1 MCGIWALFSKT
12 EQTIEEQKKF
22 FEYFSRIKSRG
33 PDFSNLLQLQLLE
46 KISVFLGFHRL
57 SIIDTSPKG
66 IQPFIKYI
74 EKDNRTIYTLCNGE
88 IYNYKELIEEN
99 NFDKKLL
106 NESDCKVIAE
116 IYLKYG
122 ISTTCLKLLGEYA
135 FMILDINEDNITLH
149 LGRDPLG
156 VRPLYISYDDEKLN
170 LSSELKGIINTDPN
184 NRKNYK
190 VYQMESGCY
199 TSIDLINMDLKTF
212 EPEWIR
218 YYNVNKIQTEY
229 KESDLEKCKLLI
241 RETFTK
247 CVIDRLNA
255 DVPIGFLLSGGLD
268 SSLVCGIAS
277 NYLKSFNI
285 KIRTFSCGLDTGS
298 TDEPFARMVSNH
310 IDSNH
315 THIVFTEKEFID
327 AIPTIVYNI
336 ETYDITTVRASVG
349 QYLIGKW
356 IKNNT
361 NIKVLLIG
369 DGSDELTKGYKYNH
383 KAPNAEVAQEDTLR
397 LLKDIIY
404 FDGQRADRGIA
415 GNGLEARLPFLDERI
430 VSLYLKIEPKLTMP
444 VDGIEKWLL
453 RESFRDSNILPM
465 EVLYRSKEAF
475 SDGVSSLKKSWYQIV
490 QEEMNERY
498 KHILLEEI
506 YSYYPLNP
514 PPTKEA
520 LFYRLEFERLFN
532 KKSVN
537 VIPYFWLPKWVGNI
551 KEPSARV
558 LDVYQST
565 A

>member
-1 MCGIWALFSKT
+1 MCGIWALFSIK
-12 EQTIEEQKKF
+12 EQTIEEQKKI
-22 FEYFSRIKSRG
+22 FEYFNRIKNRG
-33 PDFSNLLQLQLLE
+33 PDISNFLQLKLLE

-57 SIIDTSPKG
+57 SIIDISPKG

-74 EKDNRTIYTLCNGE
+74 EKDNRIIYTLCNGE
-88 IYNYKELIEEN
+88 IYNYKEIIKEN

-116 IYLKYG
+116 MYLKYG
-122 ISTTCLKLLGEYA
+122 IESTCLKLLGEFA
-135 FMILDINEDNITLH
+135 FMILDVSEENITLH

-170 LSSELKGIINTDPN
+170 ISSELKGILNTDPT
-184 NRKNYK
+184 NRKNYI
-190 VYQMESGCY
+190 VNQVESGCY
-199 TSIDLINMDLKTF
+199 TSIDLINLDFKTF
-212 EPEWIR
+212 KPNWLR
-218 YYNVNKIQTEY
+218 YYDVNKISTEFT
-229 KESDLEKCKLLI
+229 ENDLEKCKLLI

-268 SSLVCGIAS
+268 SSLVCGIAAR
-277 NYLKSFNI
+277 YLKTFNI
-285 KIRTFSCGLDTGS
+285 KIKTFSCGLDTGS
-298 TDEPFARMVSNH
+298 TDEPYARMVSNH
-310 IDSNH
+310 INSDH

-349 QYLIGKW
+349 QYLISNW
-356 IKNNT
+356 IKKNT

-383 KAPNAEVAQEDTLR
+383 KAPNAVVAQEDTIR
-397 LLKDIIY
+397 LLRDIIY

-498 KHILLEEI
+498 KHILLDEI
-506 YSYYPLNP
+506 ISYYPLNP

-532 KKSVN
+532 KNSVN
-537 VIPYFWLPKWVGNI
+537 VIPYFWLPKWVGDI

-558 LDVYQST
+558 LDIYQST